1 MYKWRETG
9 VQGWSDQKME
19 GYRDRE
25 FEGLQDVGTG
35 TKTE

>member
-1 MYKWRETG
+1 M
-9 VQGWSDQKME
+9 QGWSDRKTE

-35 TKTE
+35 TEME

>member
-35 TKTE
+35 TKME